1 MLLPTFEVS
10 LKLSSE
16 FPRVEERPRWQIFGD
31 GEYKA
36 DERFERNSHDSCVA
50 SVGVSDCYLV
60 HTTRRLA
67 SEPPGI
73 FPIPGLG
80 PVQSVAIR
88 RFDTSELSV
97 ISSAPSAGLISMR
110 PIASCALAVPATL
123 QCACR
128 SCVARKMDGVQP
140 LNPGVSYT
148 TLAWRMQ

>member
-1 MLLPTFEVS
+1 MLLPTSKSPQAVFRIPARGGT
-10 LKLSSE
+10 SS
-16 FPRVEERPRWQIFGD
+16 PRWQIFGD
-31 GEYKA
+31 EEYKA

-88 RFDTSELSV
+88 RFDTGELSYQ
-97 ISSAPSAGLISMR
+97 SPMR
-110 PIASCALAVPATL
+110 L
-123 QCACR
+123 R
-128 SCVARKMDGVQP
+128 H
-140 LNPGVSYT
+140 
-148 TLAWRMQ
+148 

>member
-1 MLLPTFEVS
+1 MLLPTSKSPQAVFRIPARGGTS
-10 LKLSSE
+10 N
-16 FPRVEERPRWQIFGD
+16 PRWQIFGD

-88 RFDTSELSV
+88 RFDTGELS
-97 ISSAPSAGLISMR
+97 SSAVR
-110 PIASCALAVPATL
+110 PR
-123 QCACR
+123 Q
-128 SCVARKMDGVQP
+128 ARY
-140 LNPGVSYT
+140 L
-148 TLAWRMQ
+148 